1 MQGLLQYALARF
13 EADTEAELYQVYV
26 TDSLKSIS
34 DALCAFA
41 SGKCVNTPRYYDWVH
56 GITPKTDERTPEQI
70 IADVIKNA
78 GLEVVGE

>member
-13 EADTEAELYQVYV
+13 EADTEAELYRVYV
-26 TDSLKSIS
+26 TDSLKNIG
-34 DALCAFA
+34 DALCALA

-78 GLEVVGE
+78 GLEVVGK

>member
-13 EADTEAELYQVYV
+13 EADTEAELYRVYV

-34 DALCAFA
+34 DALCAFT

-78 GLEVVGE
+78 GLEVVGK

>member
-13 EADTEAELYQVYV
+13 EADTEAELYRVYV
-26 TDSLKSIS
+26 TDGIKNIS
-34 DALCAFA
+34 DALCALA
-41 SGKCVNTPRYYDWVH
+41 SGKCVNMPRYYDWVH

-78 GLEVVGE
+78 GLEVVGK

>member
-13 EADTEAELYQVYV
+13 EADTEAELYRVYV
-26 TDSLKSIS
+26 TDNLKNIS
-34 DALCAFA
+34 DALCVFT
-41 SGKCVNTPRYYDWVH
+41 SGNRVNTPRYYDWVH